1 MRRRT
6 EQPCLSGCPSSPLLL
21 APGGNARLKAQAL
34 GDAGRDA
41 VRAYLA
47 RGGSYLGFCGGAG
60 LALSQRDTR
69 EGLHICPWS
78 RAAYPERL
86 HHLISGH
93 VQVRAQNQ
101 GESALLP
108 AFLRDSARARHLSLP
123 VWWPGRFAPE
133 QRDDVSV
140 LAAYAAPDSDFWL
153 ADLPLQGIPAQV
165 FEAWQALYG
174 VNLSADFLTDQPL
187 VISGSFGKG
196 RYVLSYS
203 HLETPESP
211 DANAW
216 LAHLLRVLT
225 GLAPGAELIPAWN
238 LREPC
243 AAWANNSSGAPLLE
257 ALRMTRALLD
267 LAVEHNLFFERAPWL
282 WGWRAGLPG
291 AACNNLHAALCTA
304 VSPCAQHGR
313 AALLGKGPS
322 AFRQTHAL
330 VSRRGRRVSA
340 GLPSGRNAGSQ
351 PAPGP
356 WTNAASTTSA
366 KRLFGHAMHG
376 GGLVEELLTIAEEL
390 IYLSQDAD
398 EAAHD
403 SGSEL

>member
-1 MRRRT
+1 MCRCARKTRAKARCC
-6 EQPCLSGCPSSPLLL
+6 PLFFGIRPARDIFPYRSGGP
-21 APGGNARLKAQAL
+21 
-34 GDAGRDA
+34 A
-41 VRAYLA
+41 V
-47 RGGSYLGFCGGAG
+47 
-60 LALSQRDTR
+60 
-69 EGLHICPWS
+69 
-78 RAAYPERL
+78 
-86 HHLISGH
+86 
-93 VQVRAQNQ
+93 
-101 GESALLP
+101 LP
-108 AFLRDSARARHLSLP
+108 
-123 VWWPGRFAPE
+123 PE

-267 LAVEHNLFFERAPWL
+267 LAVEHNLFSSARP
-282 WGWRAGLPG
+282 GSGAGARL
-291 AACNNLHAALCTA
+291 ARRCLHNLHAALCTA

-366 KRLFGHAMHG
+366 KRFSA
-376 GGLVEELLTIAEEL
+376 TPCT
-390 IYLSQDAD
+390 
-398 EAAHD
+398 AAVWWR
-403 SGSEL
+403 SC